1 MTFGPTFEPEE
12 ATAQAGTVVFF
23 LRNDKGDGPPAL
35 HNFLLG
41 ASVEDPPL
49 AISPTLASGF
59 SGTFTVEGLEPG
71 TYSYWCT
78 VLGPDGTAHS
88 QMGMTGTLTVT
99 P

>member
-49 AISPTLASGF
+49 ARSLYASVEVDDIIPPNHYEAVARIIGF
-59 SGTFTVEGLEPG
+59 VMNGARRAE
-71 TYSYWCT
+71 
-78 VLGPDGTAHS
+78 S
-88 QMGMTGTLTVT
+88 QRARPLR
-99 P
+99 